1 LKFQK
6 TLIVN
11 LAFALLGATLI
22 FFFSQKGLLD
32 YLKLSALD
40 FSFNLRGPISYNPRI
55 VIIEI
60 SDSDIISVGRWPWE
74 RKWLS
79 ALTRALS
86 ELGAKYVYYDII
98 LSEASREEDDSLLE
112 EALKASHNVYLPFA
126 FQNEA
131 HNYKDAL
138 IPIKRFSSYIQGTG
152 ATNIYPDI
160 DGTIRRVPL
169 IFRDKEKVYPHAAL
183 QIAMD
188 YAGLKIREIDPRFL
202 LLSGPK
208 NETVK
213 VPLIKKNTFLIN
225 WTGKWQNTFKHYGF
239 LDVLAAYKDF
249 LDHKTPQ
256 VPISDFRNSICLVG
270 LTAIGLYDIKPIPLQ
285 PEYPGVG
292 VIANTLSDLLDK
304 SFLFDV
310 PDWINVLLLF
320 LLALMPAF
328 LISGE
333 KPFKETLAV
342 FLLAFAFVGVNALLF
357 RRGILLDFSLPLL
370 GLVLNGS
377 VVGIYNFIRVA
388 VERQN
393 FFNMAVTDGLTALF
407 NIRYFKMLLDTEIIM
422 ARADRTKIFSI
433 VMTDIDHFKKFNDT
447 YGHQVGD
454 LVLKEVGAALK
465 NSVRTSDIV
474 ARYGGEEM
482 ILLLRGSILKD
493 ALNIAEKLRK
503 SIENTLINDQQNTY
517 RVTVSFGVA
526 EFRGDDTAESL
537 IKRADEGLYKAKQQ
551 GRNRVSSVEIK

>member
-1 LKFQK
+1 MKFQK
-6 TLIVN
+6 TLLVN
-11 LAFALLGATLI
+11 LAFAILGATLI
-22 FFFSQKGLLD
+22 FIFSQKGLLD

-40 FSFNLRGPISYNPRI
+40 FSFNLRGPISYNQRI
-55 VIIEI
+55 VVVEI
-60 SDSDIISVGRWPWE
+60 TDSDIISIGRWPWE
-74 RKWLS
+74 RKWLA
-79 ALTRALS
+79 ALTKALADL
-86 ELGAKYVYYDII
+86 EAKYIYFDII
-98 LSEASREEDDSLLE
+98 LSEAAREEDDGLLE
-112 EALKASHNVYLPFA
+112 EALKQTRKVYLPFA

-131 HNYKDAL
+131 YNYQDAL
-138 IPIKRFSSYIQGTG
+138 IPLKRFSPYIKGSG

-169 IFRDKEKVYPHAAL
+169 IFRDNGKAYPHAAL
-183 QIAMD
+183 QIVMD
-188 YAGLKIREIDPRFL
+188 YADLKIKEVTAHYL

-208 NETVK
+208 QEIK
-213 VPLIKKNTFLIN
+213 VPLIKENTFLIN
-225 WTGKWQNTFKHYGF
+225 WTGKWQNTFKHYSF

-256 VPISDFRNSICLVG
+256 IPISDFRNNICLVG

-292 VIANTLSDLLDK
+292 VIANTLSDLLDR

-310 PDWINVLLLF
+310 PGWMNVFLLF
-320 LLALMPAF
+320 LLSLMPAF

-333 KPFKETLAV
+333 KALKETLAV
-342 FLLAFAFVGVNALLF
+342 FLLVFAFIGVNALLF
-357 RRGILLDFSLPLL
+357 RKGILLDFSVPLL
-370 GLVLNGS
+370 GLILSGS
-377 VVGIYNFIRVA
+377 VVGTYNFIRVA
-388 VERQN
+388 VERQS
-393 FFNMAVTDGLTALF
+393 FFKMAVTDGLTSLF
-407 NIRYFKMLLDTEIIM
+407 NIRYFKMLLETEIVM

-433 VMTDIDHFKKFNDT
+433 IMADIDHFKDFNDT

-482 ILLLRGSILKD
+482 ILLLRGTGLKD
-493 ALNIAEKLRK
+493 ALNIGEKLRK
-503 SIENTLINDQQNTY
+503 AVENTLINDQHNTY
-517 RVTVSFGVA
+517 RVTTSFGVA
-526 EFRGDDTAESL
+526 EFKPEDNAENL